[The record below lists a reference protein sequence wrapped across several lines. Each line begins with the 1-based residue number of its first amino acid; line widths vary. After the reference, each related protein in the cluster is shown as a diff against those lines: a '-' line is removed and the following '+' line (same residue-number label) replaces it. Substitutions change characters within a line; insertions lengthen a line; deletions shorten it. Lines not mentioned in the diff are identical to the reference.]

1 MGVLLLV
8 GTGLIGGSFAL
19 AARANGVF
27 DRIIGIDSNPEAL
40 ETARELGIVDGPEQ
54 AFEPTAVCIATPV
67 SRIAACVAD
76 AASRY
81 PGVPI
86 FDVGSVK
93 ETVVDT
99 LRAGGEVP
107 VDFVPCHPIAGSET
121 VGASAARADLFQGR
135 SVIVTPVEETDPDAV
150 SRVESWWRG
159 VGAAITTADPRN
171 HDRLVAATSHLPH
184 LVAFALMEVLDDIDD
199 TTLPAYIGDGF
210 RDLSR
215 IAASDPAIWSD
226 ILQENRDTVLRLAR
240 QLAARLTIDEDKAA
254 LRHRIAK
261 SRSLRLGLD

>member
-1 MGVLLLV
+1 M
-8 GTGLIGGSFAL
+8 
-19 AARANGVF
+19 
-27 DRIIGIDSNPEAL
+27 
-40 ETARELGIVDGPEQ
+40 
-54 AFEPTAVCIATPV
+54 
-67 SRIAACVAD
+67 
-76 AASRY
+76 
-81 PGVPI
+81 
-86 FDVGSVK
+86 
-93 ETVVDT
+93 
-99 LRAGGEVP
+99 
-107 VDFVPCHPIAGSET
+107 
-121 VGASAARADLFQGR
+121 
-135 SVIVTPVEETDPDAV
+135 IVTPVEETDPDTV

-159 VGAAITTADPRN
+159 VGAAVTMADPRV

-199 TTLPAYIGDGF
+199 KTLLAYIGDGF

-254 LRHRIAK
+254 LNHRIAK